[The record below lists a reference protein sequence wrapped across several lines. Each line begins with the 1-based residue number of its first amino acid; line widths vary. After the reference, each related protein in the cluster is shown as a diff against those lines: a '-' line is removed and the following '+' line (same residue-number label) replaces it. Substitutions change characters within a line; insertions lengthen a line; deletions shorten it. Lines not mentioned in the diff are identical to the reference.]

1 MKVIIDPYRGGSD
14 TGVNISGKYE
24 KNLLL
29 NLSNYLSKKLTELG
43 VENEIVRTS
52 DVSLSDDERNSII
65 NELKNSDD
73 IIIQNR
79 YIEDEGDIEIIY
91 PLRNSDRFASEISRD
106 LENSGFRVE
115 KYYQRRLPSNTL
127 VDYYSVI
134 RNTSPNETLIIE
146 YNDLVNYQKVV
157 DVVAE
162 AIASYIGNGN
172 TYIVQ
177 AGDSLYQI
185 AKKYNSSVDEI
196 KKENNLSSNILS
208 IGQVLKI
215 PKKIDMDVGEYVVK
229 KGDSLYQIAKKYNSS
244 VDEIK
249 KENNLSG
256 NLLSIGQVLK
266 IPKKIDIDVGE
277 YVVKKGD
284 SLYQIAKKYNSSVD
298 EIKKENNLS
307 SNILSIGQVLKVPVV
322 EEDDYLYT
330 VVKGDSLYQIAK
342 KYNSSVDEI
351 KSLNNLKSNLLS
363 VGQVLKIPR

>member
-208 IGQVLKI
+208 IGQVLK
-215 PKKIDMDVGEYVVK
+215 
-229 KGDSLYQIAKKYNSS
+229 
-244 VDEIK
+244 
-249 KENNLSG
+249 
-256 NLLSIGQVLK
+256 
-266 IPKKIDIDVGE
+266 
-277 YVVKKGD
+277 
-284 SLYQIAKKYNSSVD
+284 
-298 EIKKENNLS
+298 
-307 SNILSIGQVLKVPVV
+307 VPVV